1 MNREAQSVLLLL
13 VGGAVLRIS
22 LSDVYLRYVKEGLRP
37 FLIVAGALLVVIAV
51 ATLWREIFTNKDDA
65 VVITPSGS
73 KDALADDAGERAE
86 VEGAPS
92 PASPAHGLP
101 VQDDDG
107 HGHSHH
113 GPRVAW
119 LLVLPVFATFLVAP
133 PALGSY
139 AASREGAASIQQPQS
154 EFPPLPR
161 GDVVPLT
168 VVDYVT
174 RSIWDDGK
182 SMEGRTVK
190 LVGFVTP
197 RRDGGAYLTR
207 IMLSCCAADGRPL
220 KIGLSGD
227 APDALKADTWIEV
240 TGRYDPRTEKDRAN
254 EVAIPYLSVETIKQ
268 VKAPRQPYEQ

>member
-22 LSDVYLRYVKEGLRP
+22 ISDVYLRYVKEGLRP
-37 FLIVAGALLVVIAV
+37 FLIVAGALLVVIAL

-65 VVITPSGS
+65 VVITPGE
-73 KDALADDAGERAE
+73 ADHGEA
-86 VEGAPS
+86 
-92 PASPAHGLP
+92 
-101 VQDDDG
+101 DDDG

-139 AASREGAASIQQPQS
+139 AASRGGAAAVQQPQS
-154 EFPPLPR
+154 EFPPLPK
-161 GDVVPLT
+161 GDAVPLT

-220 KIGLSGD
+220 KVGLTGN
-227 APDALKADTWIEV
+227 APEQLEADTWIEV
-240 TGRYDPRTEKDRAN
+240 VGRYDPKTEKDRAN
-254 EVAIPYLSVETIKQ
+254 EVPIPYLSVDTIKQ
-268 VKAPRQPYEQ
+268 VKAPKQPYEQ